1 MYNRIIAERIRGFFF
16 KSCRIFFM
24 DSIIFDV
31 DGTLWD
37 STDIVAKAWTQY
49 LRDEEHMDM
58 DITSRKLMSLF
69 GQLLPDIARALFPEL
84 SDSEQLRVIEACC
97 QAEHEALLKE
107 CAPLYEDLEK
117 VLQILSQK
125 YPLFIVSNCQA
136 GYIEVFLKATGFA
149 KYFKGHLCPG
159 DTGMAKAENISRIV
173 RDFQLSSPVYVGD
186 TMGDYQACQKAGVPF
201 IFAAYGFGDVP
212 DPYAVIQKPMDLIP
226 LCIQ

>member
-1 MYNRIIAERIRGFFF
+1 
-16 KSCRIFFM
+16 M

-49 LRDEEHMDM
+49 LREKEHMEIE
-58 DITSRKLMSLF
+58 ITSKRLMSLF
-69 GQLLPDIARALFPEL
+69 GQLLPDISKALFPEL
-84 SDSEQLRVIEACC
+84 SASEQLRIIEACC
-97 QAEHEALLKE
+97 QAEHEALFKE

-117 VLQILSQK
+117 TLQILSQK
-125 YPLFIVSNCQA
+125 FPLFIVSNCQA
-136 GYIEVFLKATGFA
+136 GYIEVFLKATGFG

-186 TMGDYQACQKAGVPF
+186 TMGDYQACKKAGVPF

-212 DPYAVIQKPMDLIP
+212 TPYAVIQKPMDLIP
-226 LCIQ
+226 LCIPQ

>member
-1 MYNRIIAERIRGFFF
+1 
-16 KSCRIFFM
+16 M
-24 DSIIFDV
+24 DRIIFDV

-49 LRDEEHMDM
+49 LREKEHMEIE
-58 DITSRKLMSLF
+58 ITSKRLMSLF
-69 GQLLPDIARALFPEL
+69 GQLLPDISKALFPEL
-84 SDSEQLRVIEACC
+84 SASEQLRIIEACC
-97 QAEHEALLKE
+97 QAEHEALCKE

-117 VLQILSQK
+117 TLQILSQK
-125 YPLFIVSNCQA
+125 FPLFIVSNCQA
-136 GYIEVFLKATGFA
+136 GYIEVFLKATGFG

-186 TMGDYQACQKAGVPF
+186 TMGDYQACKKAGVPF

-212 DPYAVIQKPMDLIP
+212 TPYAVIQKPMDLIP
-226 LCIQ
+226 LCIPQ